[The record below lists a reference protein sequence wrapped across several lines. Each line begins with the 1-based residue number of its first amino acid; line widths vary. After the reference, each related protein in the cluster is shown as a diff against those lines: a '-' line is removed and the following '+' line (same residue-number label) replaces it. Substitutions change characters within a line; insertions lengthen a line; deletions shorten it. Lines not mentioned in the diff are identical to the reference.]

1 VKRQYL
7 STWPKVN
14 AYVEPS
20 IREKL
25 EQEAAYRALSV
36 SAIVRETLAAKYSK
50 PANKAGN

>member
-7 STWPKVN
+7 SEWPKIN

-25 EQEAAYRALSV
+25 EAEANHRALSV
-36 SAIVRETLAAKYSK
+36 SAIGREALAQKYRE
-50 PANKAGN
+50 PAKAGQ